1 MLIFKIVRSQGIEF
15 KLFFKMMGVRHGEVR
30 SSTMKSQLN
39 LGEQALW
46 TPQYCLLCFRVNL
59 CNETQHLSLLS
70 IRLTHSLV

>member
-15 KLFFKMMGVRHGEVR
+15 KIFFKMMGIRHGEVR

-46 TPQYCLLCFRVNL
+46 TPQHWPVVFQS
-59 CNETQHLSLLS
+59 ESL
-70 IRLTHSLV
+70 